1 MNKFKTTLIMFIC
14 ITLSFSAVGCNSEQ
28 VNTEKST
35 FPDIEFGYNLVDWEK
50 TINFV
55 GEPIS
60 LTFEIN
66 NNEGGAEFG
75 LMVYIDGK
83 IQKFV
88 TADNDKLAY
97 MHCCYLQ
104 TKQNKSIEISLCP
117 QGLDIGE
124 YDLTIIV
131 MLNPN
136 FMAKEPNYVFG
147 YNHKISYA
155 YTKIKI
161 NTVTDL
167 KTKTGIVES
176 AFLIS
181 NEEKK
186 KYINEGINRLEQR
199 AYNVILNNGEE
210 ENRKIILN
218 KKDLDVEVK
227 ILGGSN
233 ATYRVTAFLNH
244 EPILINDEYND
255 FLLNSSID
263 SYSILNLNYNYENID
278 NNSVFYII
286 AIPINEIEENAYPL
300 KSDSI
305 VVIK

>member
-1 MNKFKTTLIMFIC
+1 M
-14 ITLSFSAVGCNSEQ
+14 A
-28 VNTEKST
+28 
-35 FPDIEFGYNLVDWEK
+35 
-50 TINFV
+50 
-55 GEPIS
+55 
-60 LTFEIN
+60 
-66 NNEGGAEFG
+66 
-75 LMVYIDGK
+75 
-83 IQKFV
+83 
-88 TADNDKLAY
+88 
-97 MHCCYLQ
+97 
-104 TKQNKSIEISLCP
+104 

-286 AIPINEIEENAYPL
+286 AIPINEIQENAYPV